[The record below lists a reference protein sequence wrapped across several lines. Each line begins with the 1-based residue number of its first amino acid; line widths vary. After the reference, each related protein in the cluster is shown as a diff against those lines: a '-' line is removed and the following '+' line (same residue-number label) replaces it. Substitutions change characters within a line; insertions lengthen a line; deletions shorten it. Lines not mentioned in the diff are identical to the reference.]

1 MAMPVV
7 ITRDEF
13 SAEELRAKA
22 RRERDGRIRVRMLMI
37 AHMLDGVDREA
48 AARMVGLARQASYD
62 WPKRYNAEG
71 IAGLGDRRR
80 PGRPPKLDAEQVQQ
94 FKQRI
99 GAGADIDRDGVTA
112 LRGVDVRDIL
122 QAEFGVSYS
131 LSGTFNLLHRLRL
144 SWLCPRPSHPQSDA
158 EEAAVFRKRLM
169 HN

>member
-1 MAMPVV
+1 MPVV

-13 SAEELRAKA
+13 SAEELRAEA
-22 RRERDGRIRVRMLMI
+22 RRERDGRVRMLMI

-48 AARMVGLARQASYD
+48 ASRMVGLARQAGYD

-71 IAGLGDRRR
+71 MRGLSDRRR
-80 PGRPPKLDAEQVQQ
+80 PGRPRKLDGERVQA

-99 GAGADIDRDGVTA
+99 DAGAEIERDGVTA
-112 LRGVDVRDIL
+112 LRGVDVRRL
-122 QAEFGVSYS
+122 LEAEFGARYS

-144 SWLCPRPSHPQSDA
+144 SWLCPRPSHPKSDA
-158 EEAAVFRKRLM
+158 REAAVFRKRLL

>member
-1 MAMPVV
+1 MPVV
-7 ITRDEF
+7 ITRDEL
-13 SAEELRAKA
+13 SAEELRAEA

-48 AARMVGLARQASYD
+48 AARMVGLARQAGYD

-71 IAGLGDRRR
+71 TAGLSDRRR
-80 PGRPPKLDAEQVQQ
+80 PGRPRKLDAEQVRR

-99 GAGADIDRDGVTA
+99 DAGADIDRDGVTA
-112 LRGVDVRDIL
+112 LRGIDVRRL
-122 QAEFGVSYS
+122 LEVEFGVRYT

-158 EEAAVFRKRLM
+158 REAAVFRKRLL